1 MTVQVTNMN
10 GERLWGYERPLP
22 VQLQIAVNI
31 NIVGFDQKDEST
43 LDAPFVFTVNYA
55 PSVAQMSVRG
65 HAQVQ
70 GDVEEIRKLVEE
82 HKQNKPPPGTIIQAV
97 SSIAMAES
105 ILMSKSLGVPPPL
118 PQLGAPD
125 QQGAPQA
132 QSRRPESRYT

>member
-1 MTVQVTNMN
+1 MN

-31 NIVGFDQKDEST
+31 NIVGFDQKGDST

-82 HKQNKPPPGTIIQAV
+82 HKQNKPPPSTIIQAV

-118 PQLGAPD
+118 PQLGGAPD
-125 QQGAPQA
+125 QPGAPPA
-132 QSRRPESRYT
+132 QPRRPESRYT